1 MISDLAKIME
11 GDEKD
16 TKNSNLIASAP
27 VLFNVKNTN

>member
-16 TKNSNLIASAP
+16 TKNNHLIASAP
-27 VLFNVKNTN
+27 VLFNVKNNN